1 MAQKEAEETLATVK
15 LSTTPKEATQEAR
28 NTAVF
33 LKKLLD
39 QKPNPVMIHGNR
51 HMEFEDWITLGN
63 YYGLSIATHDAQPV
77 EVFGVKGFKAQADVI
92 RIEDGVRVGG
102 SEAYCFSDETNW
114 RNKPLFQLASMAQTR
129 AGSKAL
135 SNVLRWVV
143 ALEGISGTPAEEMTN
158 TSKRVKP
165 SQVVNTPEPPAPPK
179 KAAATKKTK
188 KPTPPGPKVEL
199 LPNYDELRKT
209 CKPLDMILEEMD
221 AANETDLND
230 ISIIEAGSMMVG
242 RQDLTPGDLKAVRKA
257 LQGA

>member
-1 MAQKEAEETLATVK
+1 MAEKENKETLPATVK

-63 YYGLSIATHDAQPV
+63 YYGLSIATRDAEPV

-102 SEAYCFSDETNW
+102 SEAYCFSDEKNW
-114 RNKPLFQLASMAQTR
+114 RGKPLFQLASMAQTR

-135 SNVLRWVV
+135 ANVLRWVV

-179 KAAATKKTK
+179 KAAAKKTK
-188 KPTPPGPKVEL
+188 KATSKNPKIEL

-221 AANETDLND
+221 LTDEKLTD
-230 ISIIEAGSMMVG
+230 TSIIEAGSMMVG

>member
-1 MAQKEAEETLATVK
+1 MPKAKEETLPATVK
-15 LSTTPKEATQEAR
+15 LSTTPQEATNEAR
-28 NTAVF
+28 STAVF

-63 YYGLSIATHDAQPV
+63 YYGLSIATRDAEPV

-102 SEAYCFSDETNW
+102 SEAYCFSDEKNW
-114 RNKPLFQLASMAQTR
+114 RGKPLFQLASMAQTR

-135 SNVLRWVV
+135 ANVLRWVV

-158 TSKRVKP
+158 NSRPPKNMKI
-165 SQVVNTPEPPAPPK
+165 NTPEPPAPPK
-179 KAAATKKTK
+179 NAAATKKTK
-188 KPTPPGPKVEL
+188 KPTPSDPKVEL
-199 LPNYDELRKT
+199 LPNYEELRKT
-209 CKPLDMILEEMD
+209 CKPLDMILQEMD
-221 AANETDLND
+221 LTDEKLTD
-230 ISIIEAGSMMVG
+230 TTIIEAGSMMVG